1 MRFVE
6 PWWIE
11 ISHTVLPVRDLPPE
25 LDGLHIAHL
34 TDLLY
39 SPVTI
44 QEIRRW
50 VDMTNHLEPDIVL
63 LTGDYVTTARGD
75 IRDAARGLRGLK
87 APLGAIACLGNH
99 DYGFAPRGPRHL
111 EHGLRCREAL
121 ESAGI
126 EVLINQFTTRQIGG
140 ATLHLA
146 GSGDLWSDDF
156 DEEFLAQPPG
166 RPLILLAHNPHTV
179 YHLKHP
185 NFDVML
191 SGHTHGGKIGF
202 ARMFGPSSS
211 QPIERRPLREG
222 HYLHQG
228 KHIYV
233 NRGLGYLTPLKFR
246 ARPEIAMIR
255 LRRAKVI

>member
-1 MRFVE
+1 M
-6 PWWIE
+6 
-11 ISHTVLPVRDLPPE
+11 LPVRDLPPE

-34 TDLLY
+34 TDLHY

-146 GSGDLWSDDF
+146 GSGDLWS
-156 DEEFLAQPPG
+156 EIG
-166 RPLILLAHNPHTV
+166 RAHV
-179 YHLKHP
+179 
-185 NFDVML
+185 
-191 SGHTHGGKIGF
+191 
-202 ARMFGPSSS
+202 
-211 QPIERRPLREG
+211 
-222 HYLHQG
+222 
-228 KHIYV
+228 
-233 NRGLGYLTPLKFR
+233 
-246 ARPEIAMIR
+246 
-255 LRRAKVI
+255 